1 MQEFYESANQRA
13 NTEFQSLSESLRA
26 SERTSET
33 STVRQRLPGEELDQ
47 AARLPDTESRTTT
60 AGILSQESQPI
71 TLSDG
76 GLEEVSI
83 R

>member
-1 MQEFYESANQRA
+1 MQELYESANPRA
-13 NTEFQSLSESLRA
+13 KASFQSLSESVRP
-26 SERTSET
+26 SEAKSST
-33 STVRQRLPGEELDQ
+33 STVRQRLPGSTLDQ
-47 AARLPDTESRTTT
+47 AVRPPLAGSRTTT
-60 AGILSQESQPI
+60 PGILSQESQPI